1 MNNVDPVAK
10 PQQGWKRGV
19 GIAVVGVVLLGAGG
33 WLLFR
38 QQPVEAPPAP
48 PAVAAPEPVAK
59 PAEPPLPSAA
69 DLDALVRARLAGAS
83 SLPEFAA
90 WLREQDLL
98 RRFVVV
104 VNGMAS
110 GESPRA
116 AVAFLAPGG
125 AFQVRQKAGRTFI
138 EKKGYARYDVIG
150 KVVGSL
156 NADVLVSAYQ
166 EVRHLAAR
174 IHQESAQPGNGFDS
188 TLRRALEQVLAV
200 PVLDGD
206 VEVQARGA
214 GYVYADPSLEGL
226 TAAQKHLLRMGPAN
240 LRLIQGK
247 VREVSQR
254 LPHPLAQ
261 P

>member
-1 MNNVDPVAK
+1 MSNVEPVAK
-10 PQQGWKRGV
+10 PQQGWKWGV
-19 GIAVVGVVLLGAGG
+19 GILVVVVLGGGG
-33 WLLFR
+33 WLLSR
-38 QQPVEAPPAP
+38 QRAVEAPPVPAP
-48 PAVAAPEPVAK
+48 VAAPAPEAK

-69 DLDALVRARLAGAS
+69 DLDALVRGRLAHAS

-110 GESPRA
+110 GDSPRA

-138 EKKGYARYDVIG
+138 EKKAYARYDVIG

-156 NADVLVSAYQ
+156 NADVLASAYQ
-166 EVRHLAAR
+166 EVQHLAAR
-174 IHQESAQPGNGFDS
+174 IHQESAPPGSSFDT

-206 VEVQARGA
+206 VEVQTRG
-214 GYVYADPSLEGL
+214 GLYVYADPQLEGL

-254 LPHPLAQ
+254 LPQPLAQ